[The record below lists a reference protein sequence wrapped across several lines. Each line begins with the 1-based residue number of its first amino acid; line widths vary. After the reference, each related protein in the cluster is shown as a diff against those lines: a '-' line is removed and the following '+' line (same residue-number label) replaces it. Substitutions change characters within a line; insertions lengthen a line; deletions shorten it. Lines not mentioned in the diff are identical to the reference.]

1 MALATKIALVLLVL
15 TAAFWDLRWR
25 KIPNWLVLS
34 GLIVGFAL
42 NGFLFEW
49 QGVKLAALGLGI
61 AFAVYFPL
69 YLIRAMGA
77 GDVKLMMA
85 IGSLVGWAAWLFIF
99 IFTGVIGGVIAIA
112 VLLLRRRTKQTLW
125 NVGFLLHRLMRFQ
138 APYVANEELD
148 VRSGKGMR
156 LPHAASIAAGTLVF
170 LLIAYLRG
178 TN

>member
-112 VLLLRRRTKQTLW
+112 VLLLRRRT
-125 NVGFLLHRLMRFQ
+125 
-138 APYVANEELD
+138 
-148 VRSGKGMR
+148 
-156 LPHAASIAAGTLVF
+156 
-170 LLIAYLRG
+170 
-178 TN
+178 